1 MVGQKR
7 QAVIFGQERVTNMS
21 VKKNGGKKNVVSKKN
36 TPKFDKVSALDRDV
50 KKGRWVTVNGRH
62 KFIEEKK

>member
-1 MVGQKR
+1 
-7 QAVIFGQERVTNMS
+7 MS